1 MKVVILAGGLGTR
14 LSEETDVR
22 PKPMVEIGGRPILV
36 HIMEHFAKYGH
47 KDFYIALGYKA
58 HIVKEYFL
66 NYKYVGTDFTVNL
79 SNGNMKIH
87 GENKVDW
94 TVTLVDTGNESMTGG
109 RLKRMQPFIRD
120 EAFMVTYGDGLSNV
134 NIDDLIN
141 FHRAHG
147 RMATVTSVRPPAR
160 FGLLQLDGARVSAF
174 EEKNQL
180 AEGWING
187 GYFVFNP
194 NFLNLIEDD
203 SIILEKGPLETA
215 ARDGELMAWKHEG
228 FWQCM
233 DTKRDKDSLNDAWI
247 NGDAPWKK

>member
-1 MKVVILAGGLGTR
+1 M
-14 LSEETDVR
+14 
-22 PKPMVEIGGRPILV
+22 
-36 HIMEHFAKYGH
+36 
-47 KDFYIALGYKA
+47 
-58 HIVKEYFL
+58 
-66 NYKYVGTDFTVNL
+66 
-79 SNGNMKIH
+79 
-87 GENKVDW
+87 
-94 TVTLVDTGNESMTGG
+94 VDTGNESMTGG
-109 RLKRMQPFIRD
+109 RLKRMQPFIKD
-120 EAFMVTYGDGLSNV
+120 ETFMVTYGDGLSNV

-160 FGLLQLDGARVSAF
+160 FGLLQLDGARVSSF

-187 GYFVFNP
+187 GYFVFSP
-194 NFLNLIEDD
+194 NFLNLIKDD

-233 DTKRDKDSLNDAWI
+233 DTKRDKDSLNEAWI

>member
-14 LSEETDVR
+14 LMEETEAR

-215 ARDGELMAWKHEG
+215 ARDGKLMAWKHEG